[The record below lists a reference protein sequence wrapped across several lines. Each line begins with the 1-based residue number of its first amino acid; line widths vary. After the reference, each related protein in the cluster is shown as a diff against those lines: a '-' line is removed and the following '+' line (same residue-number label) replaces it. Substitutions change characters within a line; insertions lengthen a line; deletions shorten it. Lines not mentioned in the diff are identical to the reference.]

1 MTILQFMNNRHMPN
15 PLIQQLHVTSRLT
28 ITSPQC
34 MAVSPQ
40 QCITSQPLSITPQ
53 QSLAKFTPSSSDE
66 DSNTSPLPVEELE
79 NAKKCCNQLVPK
91 DVKSTI
97 KQLSYNNFQFCIST
111 FIIKELNLFE
121 NAATAISLEDQFEMS
136 GILSIHLFQPDELI
150 FKI

>member
-1 MTILQFMNNRHMPN
+1 MNDRHMLN

-28 ITSPQC
+28 ITSRQC

-79 NAKKCCNQLVPK
+79 NAKKCCN
-91 DVKSTI
+91 
-97 KQLSYNNFQFCIST
+97 
-111 FIIKELNLFE
+111 
-121 NAATAISLEDQFEMS
+121 
-136 GILSIHLFQPDELI
+136 
-150 FKI
+150 